1 MSYQAFNVEI
11 NDGVAHVIM
20 SRPDSFNMMDGAWW
34 TEIREIFEALS
45 DNPEVRVAV
54 LSSTG
59 KHFTAGMD
67 LEFFSDVAAMPEAD
81 PGRQREQIRRLVL
94 EFQESFNAIERCRI
108 PVLTA
113 VQGACI
119 GGGVDMVCATDMRYC
134 SEDAYFTIQEIKI
147 GMTAD
152 VGTLQRLPHLMPSSL
167 VRELAFTGRKLRADE
182 ALSCGFVSRVFEN
195 HESLVAGV
203 LDIAKEIAAR
213 SPLAVVGSK
222 EMLNYTR
229 DHSVADG
236 LNYIATW
243 NAAMVITQDLGEG
256 MQAQAEKRPPS
267 YPNLLDKRKFN

>member
-11 NDGVAHVIM
+11 DAGVAHVIM
-20 SRPDSFNMMDGAWW
+20 NRPGSLNAMDGAFW
-34 TEIREIFEALS
+34 TEIRVIFESLS
-45 DNPEVRVAV
+45 QNTDVRAVV

-67 LEFFSDVAAMPEAD
+67 LKFFGGMAGTPGGD
-81 PGRQREQIRRLVL
+81 PGRQREQIRRMVL
-94 EFQESFNAIERCRI
+94 EFQESFNAIERCRV
-108 PVLTA
+108 PVLVA
-113 VQGACI
+113 VHGACI
-119 GGGVDMVCATDMRYC
+119 GGGVDMVCASDMRYC

-152 VGTLQRLPHLMPSSL
+152 VGTLQRLPHLMPSGL
-167 VRELAFTGRKLRADE
+167 VRELAFTGRKLHAAE
-182 ALSCGFVSRVFEN
+182 ALSSGFVSRVFAD

-203 LDIAKEIAAR
+203 LEIAQEIAAR
-213 SPLAVVGSK
+213 SPLAIVGSK

-243 NAAMVITQDLGEG
+243 NAAMVITDDLQEG
-256 MQAQAEKRPPS
+256 MRAQAERRPPS
-267 YPNLLDKRKFN
+267 YDKLLDKRNIG

>member
-1 MSYQAFNVEI
+1 MSYQAFNVGI
-11 NDGVAHVIM
+11 NAGVAHVIM
-20 SRPDSFNMMDGAWW
+20 SRPGSLNIMDGAFW
-34 TEIREIFEALS
+34 TETREIFEALS
-45 DNPEVRVAV
+45 DNTEVRAVV

-67 LEFFSDVAAMPEAD
+67 LKFLGGLASMPGTD

-94 EFQESFNAIERCRI
+94 EFQDCFNAIERCRV

-113 VQGACI
+113 IHGACI
-119 GGGVDMVCATDMRYC
+119 GGGVDMICASDMRYC
-134 SEDAYFTIQEIKI
+134 SADAYFTIQEIKV

-152 VGTLQRLPHLMPSSL
+152 VGTLQRLPHLMPSGL
-167 VRELAFTGRKLRADE
+167 VRELAYTGRKLRAAE
-182 ALSCGFVSRVFEN
+182 ALSSGFVSRVFDD

-203 LDIAKEIAAR
+203 LETAQEIAAR

-243 NAAMVITQDLGEG
+243 NAAMVITEDLQEG
-256 MQAQAEKRPPS
+256 MRAQAEKRPPS
-267 YPNLLDKRKFN
+267 YGKLLDKRNIG

>member
-1 MSYQAFNVEI
+1 MNYQAFNVEI
-11 NDGVAHVIM
+11 SAGVAHVIM
-20 SRPDSFNMMDGAWW
+20 NRPDSFNVMDGAYW
-34 TEIREIFEALS
+34 TEIREIFETLS
-45 DNPEVRVAV
+45 DNPEVRAVV

-59 KHFTAGMD
+59 KHYTAGMD
-67 LEFFSDVAAMPEAD
+67 LKFFSGVAAMPEAE
-81 PGRQREQIRRLVL
+81 PGRQREQVRRMIL
-94 EFQESFNAIERCRI
+94 EFQESFNAIERCRV
-108 PVLTA
+108 PVLVA

-119 GGGVDMVCATDMRYC
+119 GGGVDMVCAGDMRYC

-182 ALSCGFVSRVFEN
+182 ALSSGFVSRIFKD
-195 HESLVAGV
+195 HESLIAGV
-203 LDIAKEIAAR
+203 LEIAKEIAAR

-256 MQAQAEKRPPS
+256 MRAQAERRPPT
-267 YPNLLDKRKFN
+267 YPNLLDKRTFS

>member
-1 MSYQAFNVEI
+1 MNYQAFNVEI
-11 NDGVAHVIM
+11 SDGVAHVIM
-20 SRPDSFNMMDGAWW
+20 SRPDSFNVMDGAYW
-34 TEIREIFEALS
+34 TETRELFEALS
-45 DNPEVRVAV
+45 NNPDVRAVV

-67 LEFFSDVAAMPEAD
+67 LKFFSGVAAMPEAD
-81 PGRQREQIRRLVL
+81 PGRQREQVRRLVL
-94 EFQESFNAIERCRI
+94 EFQESFNAIERCRV

-113 VQGACI
+113 VHGACI

-134 SEDAYFTIQEIKI
+134 SKDAYFTIQEIKI

-182 ALSCGFVSRVFEN
+182 ALSSGFVSRVFDD

-203 LDIAKEIAAR
+203 LKIAKDIAAR
-213 SPLAVVGSK
+213 SPLAIVGSK

-256 MQAQAEKRPPS
+256 MKAQAEKRPPA
-267 YPNLLDKRKFN
+267 YPNLLDKRNF

>member
-20 SRPDSFNMMDGAWW
+20 NRPGSLNIMDGAFW
-34 TEIREIFEALS
+34 TEIREIFESLS
-45 DNPEVRVAV
+45 DNTEVRAVV

-67 LEFFSDVAAMPEAD
+67 LKFLGGLASMPGTD

-94 EFQESFNAIERCRI
+94 EFQDCFNAIERCRV

-113 VQGACI
+113 IHGACI
-119 GGGVDMVCATDMRYC
+119 GGGVDMVCASDIRYC
-134 SEDAYFTIQEIKI
+134 SEDAYFTIQEIKV

-167 VRELAFTGRKLRADE
+167 VRELAFTGRKLRAAE
-182 ALSCGFVSRVFEN
+182 ALSSGFVSRVFDD

-203 LDIAKEIAAR
+203 LEIAQEIASR

-243 NAAMVITQDLGEG
+243 NAAMVITEDLQEG
-256 MQAQAEKRPPS
+256 MRAQAEKRPPS
-267 YPNLLDKRKFN
+267 YGKLLDKRNIG

>member
-20 SRPDSFNMMDGAWW
+20 NRPGSLNIMDGPFW
-34 TEIREIFEALS
+34 TEIREIFESLS
-45 DNPEVRVAV
+45 DNTEVRAVV

-67 LEFFSDVAAMPEAD
+67 LKFLGGLASMPGTD

-94 EFQESFNAIERCRI
+94 EFQDCFNAIERCRV

-113 VQGACI
+113 IHGACI
-119 GGGVDMVCATDMRYC
+119 GGGVDMVCASDIRYC
-134 SEDAYFTIQEIKI
+134 SEDAYFTIQEIKV

-167 VRELAFTGRKLRADE
+167 VRELAFTGRKLRAAE
-182 ALSCGFVSRVFEN
+182 ALSSGFVSRVFDD

-203 LDIAKEIAAR
+203 LEIAQEIASR

-243 NAAMVITQDLGEG
+243 NAAMVITEDLQEG
-256 MQAQAEKRPPS
+256 MRAQAEKRPPS
-267 YPNLLDKRKFN
+267 YGKLLDKRNIG